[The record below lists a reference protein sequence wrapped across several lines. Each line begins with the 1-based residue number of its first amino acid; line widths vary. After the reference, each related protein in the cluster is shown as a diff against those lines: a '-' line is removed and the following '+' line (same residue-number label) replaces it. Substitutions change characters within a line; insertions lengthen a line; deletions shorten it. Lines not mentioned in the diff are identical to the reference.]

1 MFSKTLQIINHVA
14 GWMVSGQETVFCLV
28 SVEEGGSKLF
38 KSFYLFCRF
47 TSKYLAKE
55 MYSIEK

>member
-28 SVEEGGSKLF
+28 SVPELNHG
-38 KSFYLFCRF
+38 
-47 TSKYLAKE
+47 A
-55 MYSIEK
+55 